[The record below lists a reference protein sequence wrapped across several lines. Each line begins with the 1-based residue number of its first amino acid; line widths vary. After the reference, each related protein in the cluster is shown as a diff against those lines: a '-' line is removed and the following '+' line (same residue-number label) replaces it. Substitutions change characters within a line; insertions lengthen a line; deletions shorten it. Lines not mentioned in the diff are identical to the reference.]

1 MSANSVLED
10 GSTVSRVDRAVYR
23 VESLLTLLAGLVAL
37 GVMLLAVANILGRK
51 IGDMANKAGWEWFDA
66 NFGPVPGYIDWT
78 EQAVPAIAILG
89 LIATQRD
96 GGHIRMDIFVGKLKG
111 RALWFFELISVVLML
126 LITLG
131 LIYGTWTHFERSF
144 DFAAPM
150 WSRDS
155 SVDIHLPIWP
165 AKLLFPVVFGL
176 FALRLVL
183 QIWAYLRALASGA
196 ENPPAVP
203 IPEDA
208 ATQALNEAKTV
219 SGLSDDDIETE
230 EAKR

>member
-10 GSTVSRVDRAVYR
+10 GSTVSRVDRSVYR
-23 VESLLTLLAGLVAL
+23 VERLLTLLAGLIAL
-37 GVMLLAVANILGRK
+37 GVMLLAVANIIGRK
-51 IGDMANKAGWEWFDA
+51 VGDLANKAGWEWFDA

-89 LIATQRD
+89 LISTQRD
-96 GGHIRMDIFVGKLKG
+96 GGHIRMDIFVGKMKG

-131 LIYGTWTHFERSF
+131 LIYGTWTHFERST
-144 DFAAPM
+144 
-150 WSRDS
+150 
-155 SVDIHLPIWP
+155 
-165 AKLLFPVVFGL
+165 
-176 FALRLVL
+176 
-183 QIWAYLRALASGA
+183 RALATGA
-196 ENPPAVP
+196 LEPPAVP

-219 SGLSDDDIETE
+219 SGLSDDEIETG
-230 EAKR
+230 EARR

>member
-1 MSANSVLED
+1 MSANSVLVD
-10 GSTVSRVDRAVYR
+10 GSTVSRVDRGFYR
-23 VESLLTLLAGLVAL
+23 IESALTLLAGLVAL
-37 GVMLLAVANILGRK
+37 FVMLLAVANIIGRK
-51 IGDMANKAGWEWFDA
+51 VGDLANKAGWEWFDA

-96 GGHIRMDIFVGKLKG
+96 GGHIRMDIFVGKMKG
-111 RALWFFELISVVLML
+111 RPLWFFELISVVLML

-155 SVDIHLPIWP
+155 SVDIQLPIWP
-165 AKLLFPVVFGL
+165 AKLLFPVVFTL
-176 FALRLVL
+176 FAIRLVL
-183 QIWAYLRALASGA
+183 QIWAYSRALVSG
-196 ENPPAVP
+196 ELEPPAVP

-219 SGLSDDDIETE
+219 SGLADDETGGGQ
-230 EAKR
+230 AR